1 MDEKSWGFGDGGAV
15 GEEVRVSVS
24 AGPSEPSSAPEFV
37 VPATPRVSGVARTP
51 GRMVDRMLIAF
62 GRRDH
67 HAEAAAIG
75 MALRGCTEA
84 QVAGLVDQLL
94 DLAGSPAA
102 ADALGFAA
110 RAYDRIDS
118 AKQQRLIATGHGAA
132 PGKKP
137 NGRSGGD
144 GTDGEFGQGGW
155 GTALAQ
161 GLTDAYPDEQAAI
174 ARLIGETLAPEALPH
189 LCTLIANEHDLVA
202 EIAGR
207 ALIQAAH
214 RANRPPQLDELT
226 RQSIE
231 ACIVRCAQDFPEHR
245 RKEALYALLM
255 FLSTP
260 AAWAASGAELR
271 TFLKDHEH
279 PAVLA
284 LRSIIKKDADPLSR
298 RAALQWLPYE
308 PLRAAAI
315 DRLFQHAHVDGQQA
329 VLGGAHLFANPA
341 RAAAITRAANR
352 ERPESSLTPEPT
364 HLEHISLDAAR
375 GAIAAASRWAADAL
389 PAIAEAALG
398 DHRPAVRLRAVA
410 ALHAATYVP
419 ARGERAGE
427 SALRENAIEL
437 LSDFT
442 LDTNPAVAR
451 SALIALAQSTPASAR
466 RLSVLAR
473 SPHAD
478 LRTLAAFT
486 PAPDSPLHVRA
497 RLAAD
502 RAAFVRD
509 LQKHIIVG
517 NAADRIGAIR
527 LAQRLGLAFEM
538 ELELLTILQ
547 RAADLHAAAATDER
561 ARDEQRVA
569 ASAVAALAELFSP
582 AAQLAV
588 QRALQHP
595 DDRVRANAID
605 ALTRSARRRAQLTR
619 ESPLLAV
626 IVEYK
631 HDPRHRVR
639 AGALRAELLATLRDP
654 ATGDRGAPIIRAL
667 TPLITDDRPLHRLS
681 GLWLAE
687 RLAPELGIGWKDT
700 GATQALTGA
709 VNELAQT
716 DPDPQVRTRAA
727 RTARGLQARLRAGW
741 GDAPI
746 PA

>member
-1 MDEKSWGFGDGGAV
+1 M
-15 GEEVRVSVS
+15 SVS
-24 AGPSEPSSAPEFV
+24 AGPSDSSSAPEFV
-37 VPATPRVSGVARTP
+37 VPVTSRVSGVARAP

-84 QVAGLVDQLL
+84 QVAGLVDQLM

-110 RAYDRIDS
+110 RAYDRIDP

-132 PGKKP
+132 AGKKAKA
-137 NGRSGGD
+137 RSGGAEGD
-144 GTDGEFGQGGW
+144 RGVGEGLGGAVDGEGW
-155 GTALAQ
+155 GAALAQ

-174 ARLIGETLAPEALPH
+174 ARLIGETLAPDALPH
-189 LCTLIANEHDLVA
+189 LCTLIANELDLVA

-341 RAAAITRAANR
+341 RAAAISRAANR
-352 ERPESSLTPEPT
+352 ERPESSLTPEPA

-375 GAIAAASRWAADAL
+375 GAISTASRWAADEL
-389 PAIAEAALG
+389 PALAEAALG
-398 DHRPAVRLRAVA
+398 DHRPAVRLRAVT
-410 ALHAATYVP
+410 ALHAAADVP
-419 ARGERAGE
+419 ARAERVGEP
-427 SALRENAIEL
+427 ALREHAIDL
-437 LSDFT
+437 LSDYT
-442 LDTNPAVAR
+442 LDANPAVAR
-451 SALIALAQSTPASAR
+451 AAFLALARNSRASAR
-466 RLSVLAR
+466 RLSILAR
-473 SPHAD
+473 SAHAD
-478 LRTLAAFT
+478 LRTLASLA
-486 PAPDSPLHVRA
+486 PAADSPLEIRA

-517 NAADRIGAIR
+517 SSVSRIAAIR
-527 LAQRLGLAFEM
+527 LAQRLGLASEM

-547 RAADLHAAAATDER
+547 RAADLHAAAAADER

-582 AAQLAV
+582 ASQLAV
-588 QRALQHP
+588 QRALHHP

-605 ALTRSARRRAQLTR
+605 GLTRFARRRAQLTR
-619 ESPLLAV
+619 ESPVLAM
-626 IVEYK
+626 IIEHK

-654 ATGDRGAPIIRAL
+654 ATRETGGTRDTGAPIIRAL

-700 GATQALTGA
+700 GATQALSGA

-716 DPDPQVRTRAA
+716 DPDPQVRTRAV